1 MRTITVG
8 RGAKRRTI
16 VTFGP
21 KGMFGGKGNWTDEA
35 KDPRFHDP
43 SYLHPDLDEYV
54 IRGSDGRWGV
64 RSPLIVD
71 LLAPIVPDI
80 NFRYL
85 LKRKLLKQ
93 ALAAKD
99 WSAAQMWTERP
110 FRLSELLRWHREGLM
125 SNAEFLQEFPGTW
138 SDAEPD
144 DTDPRWLEVYQWL
157 TRLNGGKRLE
167 VKGEDGK
174 LVRLPK
180 GELLTVY
187 RGQFDD
193 KKSSRG
199 CAWTLEPKVA
209 EMFAKRYNP
218 NPSGVVIVGTVG
230 RGDVL
235 CYNDTRSEKEVNC
248 DFRDVK
254 VERTYRV
261 DLTEGFGMAND
272 PVAGIKQALNND
284 QTWSN

>member
-21 KGMFGGKGNWTDEA
+21 KGMMGSKNWTAEA

-54 IRGSDGRWGV
+54 IRFAGGGWGV

-71 LLAPIVPDI
+71 ILAPIVPDI

-85 LKRKLLKQ
+85 YKRERVKE
-93 ALAAKD
+93 ALAAKN
-99 WSAAQMWTERP
+99 WSSAQMWTERP
-110 FRLSELLRWHREGLM
+110 FRLGELLRWHREGLM
-125 SNAEFLQEFPGTW
+125 TNAEFLQEFPGTW

-144 DTDPRWLEVYQWL
+144 DTDPRWLEIYQWL
-157 TRLNGGKRLE
+157 VRLNGNKRLE
-167 VKGEDGK
+167 VKDMDGK

-180 GELLTVY
+180 GDELTVY
-187 RGQFDD
+187 RGQFDN
-193 KKSSRG
+193 KLRSRG

-218 NPSGVVIVGTVG
+218 GGLGTVLVGTVP
-230 RGDVL
+230 RDKVL
-235 CYNDTRSEKEVNC
+235 CYNDERSEKEVNA
-248 DFRDVK
+248 DYRDVK
-254 VERTYRV
+254 VTKTYTVEVNGR
-261 DLTEGFGMAND
+261 FGMAND
-272 PVAGIKQALNND
+272 PVAGLKQALNND
-284 QTWSN
+284 LSFGG